1 MKFSNDKFF
10 TGGAVLSACGGWGEK
25 DVNNLSLIFT
35 GVFAGKME
43 KMDVLC
49 LSYPQVVHILWIKLR
64 KLPVYLF
71 SYVDNYPFPK
81 KCRNCLTYGA
91 FLHIIVTMFSQNMR
105 DLEND

>member
-1 MKFSNDKFF
+1 M
-10 TGGAVLSACGGWGEK
+10 SACGGWGEK

-43 KMDVLC
+43 KMDGLC

-71 SYVDNYPFPK
+71 YMW
-81 KCRNCLTYGA
+81 
-91 FLHIIVTMFSQNMR
+91 IIILFQKNAGIA
-105 DLEND
+105 